1 MPPRVARATTAV
13 SVQPGLPH
21 WDGDAFVKEVQQSI
35 QECLSTIN
43 LLPGTEQSS
52 LLRVLQKLSQPLVA
66 DQVAA
71 HDDALNAFK
80 GAVDWLTLQY
90 QGLQV
95 DAPEGH
101 HKLVIFKDILQ
112 KRQNV
117 LKAVAGDNYP
127 NRKRPRACAVVKS
140 KPYVDDADE
149 SDVEIITKSSE
160 KAPEPEVPVS
170 GLKASVHAPND
181 AADSSAKGKATAK
194 KASGTRASTV
204 SIPYSAV
211 PGMDIFSS
219 QYLKAVFI
227 LSKAASKLPSFKKAR
242 IEVPMSNTAQ
252 ESPNESVE
260 RLVEAQQVARFTSLV
275 PFLNMESLEANALL
289 SIANFLKTEL
299 ATLAHAVQYYSGQYQ
314 YVHRQLEEANR
325 HHLAKMKIVDESEA
339 PEGSPMHQ
347 DGPSEDAPAASGSN
361 VTPAAATPN
370 A

>member
-1 MPPRVARATTAV
+1 MPPRVARATTVV

-43 LLPGTEQSS
+43 LLPGTKQSS
-52 LLRVLQKLSQPLVA
+52 LLHILQKLSQPLVA
-66 DQVAA
+66 DPVAA
-71 HDDALNAFK
+71 HNDALNAFK
-80 GAVDWLTLQY
+80 GTVDWLTYQY

-117 LKAVAGDNYP
+117 LKAAAGDNYP
-127 NRKRPRACAVVKS
+127 NCKRPRARAVVKS
-140 KPYVDDADE
+140 KPYIDDANE

-194 KASGTRASTV
+194 KASGTRASTI

-211 PGMDIFSS
+211 PGMDIFS
-219 QYLKAVFI
+219 
-227 LSKAASKLPSFKKAR
+227 
-242 IEVPMSNTAQ
+242 
-252 ESPNESVE
+252 NESVE
-260 RLVEAQQVARFTSLV
+260 RLVEAQQVACFTSLV
-275 PFLNMESLEANALL
+275 PFLNMDSLEANALL

-361 VTPAAATPN
+361 VTPDAATPD

>member
-21 WDGDAFVKEVQQSI
+21 WDGDAFVKEVQQLI

-52 LLRVLQKLSQPLVA
+52 LLHVLQKLSQPLVT

-80 GAVDWLTLQY
+80 GAVNWLTLQY

-117 LKAVAGDNYP
+117 LKAAAGDNYP
-127 NRKRPRACAVVKS
+127 NCKRPRACAVIKS
-140 KPYVDDADE
+140 KPYIDDADE
-149 SDVEIITKSSE
+149 SDVEIITKFSE
-160 KAPEPEVPVS
+160 KALEPEAPES
-170 GLKASVHAPND
+170 GLKASIHAPND

-194 KASGTRASTV
+194 KASGTRANT
-204 SIPYSAV
+204 
-211 PGMDIFSS
+211 
-219 QYLKAVFI
+219 
-227 LSKAASKLPSFKKAR
+227 AASKLPSFKKAH

-260 RLVEAQQVARFTSLV
+260 HLVEAQQVARFTSLV
-275 PFLNMESLEANALL
+275 PFLNMDSLEANALL

-339 PEGSPMHQ
+339 PEGSSMHQ
-347 DGPSEDAPAASGSN
+347 DGPSEDAPATSGSN
-361 VTPAAATPN
+361 VTPDTATPD

>member
-1 MPPRVARATTAV
+1 MPPRVACATTV
-13 SVQPGLPH
+13 VNVQPGLPH

-71 HDDALNAFK
+71 HDDALNTFK

-95 DAPEGH
+95 DAPKGH

-112 KRQNV
+112 KWQNV
-117 LKAVAGDNYP
+117 LKAAAGDNYP
-127 NRKRPRACAVVKS
+127 NRKHPRARAVIKS
-140 KPYVDDADE
+140 KPYINDADE
-149 SDVEIITKSSE
+149 SDIEIITKSSE
-160 KAPEPEVPVS
+160 KAPEPEASVS
-170 GLKASVHAPND
+170 GLKASVHAPNN
-181 AADSSAKGKATAK
+181 AADSTVKGKAT
-194 KASGTRASTV
+194 
-204 SIPYSAV
+204 
-211 PGMDIFSS
+211 
-219 QYLKAVFI
+219 
-227 LSKAASKLPSFKKAR
+227 AASKLPSFKKAH
-242 IEVPMSNTAQ
+242 IEVPMSNMAQ
-252 ESPNESVE
+252 ESPSKL
-260 RLVEAQQVARFTSLV
+260 RAS
-275 PFLNMESLEANALL
+275 LL

-299 ATLAHAVQYYSGQYQ
+299 ATLTHAVQYYSGQYQ

-361 VTPAAATPN
+361 VTPDAATPD